1 MLSAAQITYHV
12 DACARNSRKS
22 QETIYGSF
30 YGYAMAI
37 CERYTNNH
45 QDAMEIL
52 NDSFLKVF
60 KKIHSYKPA
69 YTDITSSFKGWIRK
83 IVICTAIDYY
93 RKSYSRQV
101 IVDLDEV
108 IYRLPFL
115 HEGAI
120 QKMDCDK
127 IFLAI
132 RNLSPA
138 YRLVFNL
145 FIIDGMKHDEI
156 AEKLGISIGTSK
168 SNLSKARKQLQ
179 GILHKHGLSLQE

>member
-93 RKSYSRQV
+93 RKKAIAARLSLTWMKSFTGCLFCMRGRFKKWIVTKYS
-101 IVDLDEV
+101 
-108 IYRLPFL
+108 LPLF
-115 HEGAI
+115 
-120 QKMDCDK
+120 Q
-127 IFLAI
+127 
-132 RNLSPA
+132 NLSPA
-138 YRLVFNL
+138 YR
-145 FIIDGMKHDEI
+145 
-156 AEKLGISIGTSK
+156 
-168 SNLSKARKQLQ
+168 R
-179 GILHKHGLSLQE
+179 SL